1 LVVPN
6 VEGATKINF
15 VPLGNRLWLSSGLLC
30 VADLVKMQA
39 AEDDAAPARREERK
53 DAAPHS
59 KHFALPCIF
68 LFVAQKCPF
77 FLARDRN
84 ECPPQKGEN
93 CQLHKNKIK
102 ENKYFRQKTE
112 NVGIS
117 VAERQNSR
125 RSKPA
130 NMPLFLRV
138 FLAKQSLFRHSPS
151 VALVLRRA
159 ARSLR
164 ERTDQE
170 SKHCLQRLNSICRA
184 KKKR

>member
-1 LVVPN
+1 MPH

-102 ENKYFRQKTE
+102 ENKFLFFRRQKML
-112 NVGIS
+112 G
-117 VAERQNSR
+117 
-125 RSKPA
+125 
-130 NMPLFLRV
+130 
-138 FLAKQSLFRHSPS
+138 SP
-151 VALVLRRA
+151 
-159 ARSLR
+159 
-164 ERTDQE
+164 
-170 SKHCLQRLNSICRA
+170 LQRDKIPVGPSRPTCRCFYVFFSRNKVSSGTPRPWPWFCAVPQNHLENEQIKRASIVCRD
-184 KKKR
+184 